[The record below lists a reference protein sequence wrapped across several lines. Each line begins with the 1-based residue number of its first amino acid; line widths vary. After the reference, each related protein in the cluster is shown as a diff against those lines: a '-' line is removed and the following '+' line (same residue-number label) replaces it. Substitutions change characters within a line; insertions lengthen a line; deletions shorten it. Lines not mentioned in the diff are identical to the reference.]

1 MSVTLKAQKREGTGK
16 GVARKLRQ
24 SGRVPAVLYG
34 RELGTMHLS
43 LDTHEAEN
51 LFHSISTENTIVGLK
66 VEGVGEEFQ
75 TLVREIQSHPSRS
88 TLTHVDFL
96 RIQAGVAVDVE
107 VPLRLIGD
115 PVGVRNSGGVLEQV
129 LNELPV
135 KCIPSKI
142 PELIEVDVSELD
154 INESLHVYDLQL
166 GEEVAITIDEGRTI
180 CAVAIPKV
188 VEETVVEDGELLE
201 GDEISDEE
209 GAPTE
214 EVSAVAEGASGDPDG
229 DGD

>member
-1 MSVTLKAQKREGTGK
+1 MTITLKALKREGTGK

-24 SGRVPAVLYG
+24 EGRVPAVLYG

-51 LFHSISTENTIVGLK
+51 LFHSISTENTIVDLK
-66 VEGVGEEFQ
+66 VEGVGELFQ
-75 TLVREIQSHPSRS
+75 TLVREIQSHPFKSS
-88 TLTHVDFL
+88 LIHVDFL

-107 VPLRLIGD
+107 VPVRLIGD
-115 PVGVRNSGGVLEQV
+115 PVGVKNSGGVLEQV

-154 INESLHVYDLQL
+154 INDSLHVYDLEL
-166 GEEVAITIDEGRTI
+166 DEGINITVDEGRTI

-188 VEETVVEDGELLE
+188 VEEAVVEEDELLE
-201 GDEISDEE
+201 GEM
-209 GAPTE
+209 
-214 EVSAVAEGASGDPDG
+214 PDG
-229 DGD
+229 EALSSEDDTAAVEESSEGSDGGGD

>member
-1 MSVTLKAQKREGTGK
+1 MTITLKAQKREGTGK

-24 SGRVPAVLYG
+24 EGRVPAVLYG

-66 VEGVGEEFQ
+66 VEGVGELFQ
-75 TLVREIQSHPSRS
+75 TLVREIQSHPFKSS
-88 TLTHVDFL
+88 LIHVDFL

-115 PVGVRNSGGVLEQV
+115 PIGVKNSGGVLEQV

-154 INESLHVYDLQL
+154 INDSLHVYDLEL
-166 GEEVAITIDEGRTI
+166 EEGINITVDEERTI

-188 VEETVVEDGELLE
+188 VEEAVVEEDELLE
-201 GDEISDEE
+201 GDEGEIPDEE
-209 GAPTE
+209 ALPSDTAVE
-214 EVSAVAEGASGDPDG
+214 ESPEDSDG
-229 DGD
+229 DSD

>member
-1 MSVTLKAQKREGTGK
+1 M
-16 GVARKLRQ
+16 
-24 SGRVPAVLYG
+24 
-34 RELGTMHLS
+34 
-43 LDTHEAEN
+43 
-51 LFHSISTENTIVGLK
+51 
-66 VEGVGEEFQ
+66 
-75 TLVREIQSHPSRS
+75 
-88 TLTHVDFL
+88 
-96 RIQAGVAVDVE
+96 
-107 VPLRLIGD
+107 
-115 PVGVRNSGGVLEQV
+115 RNSGGVLEQV

-188 VEETVVEDGELLE
+188 VEETVVEEDELLE

-209 GAPTE
+209 AASSE
-214 EVSAVAEGASGDPDG
+214 EASTVAEGAPDDSDG
-229 DGD
+229 DGG

>member
-1 MSVTLKAQKREGTGK
+1 MTITLKALKREGTGK

-24 SGRVPAVLYG
+24 EGRVPAVLYG

-51 LFHSISTENTIVGLK
+51 LFHSISTENTIVDLK
-66 VEGVGEEFQ
+66 VEGVGELFQ
-75 TLVREIQSHPSRS
+75 TLVREIQSHPFKSS
-88 TLTHVDFL
+88 LIHVDFL

-115 PVGVRNSGGVLEQV
+115 PVGVKNSGGVLEQV

-154 INESLHVYDLQL
+154 INDSLHVYDLEL
-166 GEEVAITIDEGRTI
+166 DEGINITVDEGRTI

-188 VEETVVEDGELLE
+188 VEEAVVEEDELLE
-201 GDEISDEE
+201 GEIPDEE
-209 GAPTE
+209 ALSSEDDTAAVE
-214 EVSAVAEGASGDPDG
+214 ESSEGSDGGGD
-229 DGD
+229 

>member
-1 MSVTLKAQKREGTGK
+1 MTITLKAQKREGTGK

-24 SGRVPAVLYG
+24 EGRVPAVLYG

-66 VEGVGEEFQ
+66 VEGVGELFQ
-75 TLVREIQSHPSRS
+75 TLVREIQSHPFKSS
-88 TLTHVDFL
+88 LIHVDFL

-115 PVGVRNSGGVLEQV
+115 PIGVKNSGGVLEQV

-142 PELIEVDVSELD
+142 PEFIEVDVSELD
-154 INESLHVYDLQL
+154 INDSLHVYDLEL
-166 GEEVAITIDEGRTI
+166 EEGINITVDEERTI

-188 VEETVVEDGELLE
+188 VEEAVVEEDELLE
-201 GDEISDEE
+201 GDEGEIPDEE
-209 GAPTE
+209 ALPSDTAVE
-214 EVSAVAEGASGDPDG
+214 ESPEDSDGGGD
-229 DGD
+229 

>member
-1 MSVTLKAQKREGTGK
+1 MTITLKAQKREGTGK

-24 SGRVPAVLYG
+24 EGRVPAVLYG

-66 VEGVGEEFQ
+66 VEGVGELFQ
-75 TLVREIQSHPSRS
+75 TLVREIQSHPFKSS
-88 TLTHVDFL
+88 LIHVDFL

-107 VPLRLIGD
+107 VPLHLIGD
-115 PVGVRNSGGVLEQV
+115 PIGVKNSGGVLEQV

-142 PELIEVDVSELD
+142 PEFIEVDVSELD
-154 INESLHVYDLQL
+154 INDSLHVYDLEL
-166 GEEVAITIDEGRTI
+166 EEGINITVDEERTI

-188 VEETVVEDGELLE
+188 VEEAVVEEDELLE
-201 GDEISDEE
+201 GDEGEIPDEE
-209 GAPTE
+209 ALPSDTAVE
-214 EVSAVAEGASGDPDG
+214 ESPEDSDG
-229 DGD
+229 DSD

>member
-1 MSVTLKAQKREGTGK
+1 MTITLKAQKREGTGK

-24 SGRVPAVLYG
+24 EGRVPAVLYG

-66 VEGVGEEFQ
+66 VEGVGELFQ
-75 TLVREIQSHPSRS
+75 TLVREIQSHPFKDS
-88 TLTHVDFL
+88 LIHVDFL

-115 PVGVRNSGGVLEQV
+115 PIGVKNSGGVLEQV

-154 INESLHVYDLQL
+154 INDSLHVYDLEL
-166 GEEVAITIDEGRTI
+166 EEGINITVDEERTI

-188 VEETVVEDGELLE
+188 VEEAVVEEDELLE
-201 GDEISDEE
+201 GDEGEIPDEE
-209 GAPTE
+209 ALPSDTAVE
-214 EVSAVAEGASGDPDG
+214 ESPEDSDG
-229 DGD
+229 DRD

>member
-1 MSVTLKAQKREGTGK
+1 MTITLKAQKREGTGK

-24 SGRVPAVLYG
+24 EGRVPAVLYG

-66 VEGVGEEFQ
+66 VEGVGEPFQ
-75 TLVREIQSHPSRS
+75 TLVREIQSHPFKSS
-88 TLTHVDFL
+88 LIHVDFL

-115 PVGVRNSGGVLEQV
+115 PIGVKNSGGVLEQV

-142 PELIEVDVSELD
+142 PEFIEVDVSELD
-154 INESLHVYDLQL
+154 INDSLHVYDLEL
-166 GEEVAITIDEGRTI
+166 EEGINITVDEERTI

-188 VEETVVEDGELLE
+188 VEEAVVEEDELLE
-201 GDEISDEE
+201 GDEGEIPDEE
-209 GAPTE
+209 ALPSDTAVE
-214 EVSAVAEGASGDPDG
+214 ESPEDSDG
-229 DGD
+229 DRD

>member
-1 MSVTLKAQKREGTGK
+1 MTITLKALKREGTGK

-24 SGRVPAVLYG
+24 EGRVPAVLYG

-51 LFHSISTENTIVGLK
+51 LFHSISTENTIVDLK
-66 VEGVGEEFQ
+66 VEGVGELFQ
-75 TLVREIQSHPSRS
+75 TLVREIQSHPFKSS
-88 TLTHVDFL
+88 LIHVDFL

-115 PVGVRNSGGVLEQV
+115 PVGVKNSGGVLEQV

-154 INESLHVYDLQL
+154 INDSLHVYDLEL
-166 GEEVAITIDEGRTI
+166 DEDITITVDEGRTI

-188 VEETVVEDGELLE
+188 VEEAVVEEDELLE
-201 GDEISDEE
+201 GEIPDEE
-209 GAPTE
+209 ALSSEDDTAAAE
-214 EVSAVAEGASGDPDG
+214 ESPEDSDGGGD
-229 DGD
+229 

>member
-1 MSVTLKAQKREGTGK
+1 MTITLKAQKREGTGK

-24 SGRVPAVLYG
+24 EGRVPAVLYG

-51 LFHSISTENTIVGLK
+51 LFYSISTENTIVSLK
-66 VEGVGEEFQ
+66 VEGVGELFQ
-75 TLVREIQSHPSRS
+75 TLVREIQSHPFKSS
-88 TLTHVDFL
+88 LIHVDFL

-115 PVGVRNSGGVLEQV
+115 PVGVKNSGGVLEQV

-154 INESLHVYDLQL
+154 VNDSLHVYDLEL
-166 GEEVAITIDEGRTI
+166 EEGINITVDEGRTI

-188 VEETVVEDGELLE
+188 VEEAVVEEDELLE
-201 GDEISDEE
+201 GEIPDEE
-209 GAPTE
+209 ALSSEDDTAAVE
-214 EVSAVAEGASGDPDG
+214 ESSEGSDGGGD
-229 DGD
+229 

>member
-1 MSVTLKAQKREGTGK
+1 MTITLKAQKREGTGK

-24 SGRVPAVLYG
+24 EGRVPAVLYG

-66 VEGVGEEFQ
+66 VEGVGELFQ
-75 TLVREIQSHPSRS
+75 TLVREIQSHPFKSS
-88 TLTHVDFL
+88 LIHVDFL

-115 PVGVRNSGGVLEQV
+115 PIGVKNSGGVLEQV

-142 PELIEVDVSELD
+142 PEFIEVDVSELD
-154 INESLHVYDLQL
+154 INDSLHVYDLEL
-166 GEEVAITIDEGRTI
+166 EEDINITVDEERTI

-188 VEETVVEDGELLE
+188 VEEAVVEEDELLE
-201 GDEISDEE
+201 GDEGEIPDEE
-209 GAPTE
+209 ALPSDTAVE
-214 EVSAVAEGASGDPDG
+214 ESPEDSDG
-229 DGD
+229 DRD